1 MKRKKNNLCS
11 SNGTSNDVMYKREIW
26 VSEKNEDEARFGWK
40 MKKILN
46 KVLIF
51 EAEIEIKKKQV
62 RESHGNII
70 KQ

>member
-1 MKRKKNNLCS
+1 
-11 SNGTSNDVMYKREIW
+11 MYKREIW

-51 EAEIEIKKKQV
+51 EAEIEIKKKTSERKS
-62 RESHGNII
+62 REHY
-70 KQ
+70 

>member
-1 MKRKKNNLCS
+1 MKMKQI
-11 SNGTSNDVMYKREIW
+11 G
-26 VSEKNEDEARFGWK
+26 FGWK
-40 MKKILN
+40 MKKILK

-51 EAEIEIKKKQV
+51 EAEIEIKKKKKQV